1 MINTGYLF
9 HERRAVQCTCISAFY
24 TLNLKKLKVL
34 IMEKQKGQAFVIAH
48 GCKYEYP
55 SYICNMLT
63 ATLIGAQ
70 NMVSMWPVNIKL
82 CQLITAPH
90 PLWPWIIKFCVG
102 FYLHVS
108 HQEMGSGHG
117 VLVKK
122 TIYYANSGIQSTKT
136 MLYVLHFGIVFCCH
150 MFVNDPVQ

>member
-1 MINTGYLF
+1 
-9 HERRAVQCTCISAFY
+9 
-24 TLNLKKLKVL
+24 
-34 IMEKQKGQAFVIAH
+34 MEKQKGQAFVIAH

-122 TIYYANSGIQSTKT
+122 TIYYTNSGIQSTKT
-136 MLYVLHFGIVFCCH
+136 MLYVLHFGIVFCCR